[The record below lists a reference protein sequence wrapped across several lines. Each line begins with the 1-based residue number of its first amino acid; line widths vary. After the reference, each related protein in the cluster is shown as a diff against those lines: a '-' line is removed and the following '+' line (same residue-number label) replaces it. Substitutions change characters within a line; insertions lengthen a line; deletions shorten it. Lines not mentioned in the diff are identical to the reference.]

1 MLTPRQ
7 QQTLDFIEAFQQREA
22 GASPTLAHVRD
33 ALGLVSRGSA
43 HALLRKLE
51 DHGRIRRA
59 GKRSI
64 EIVREP
70 EQIEAAA

>member
-1 MLTPRQ
+1 MLTKRQ

-51 DHGRIRRA
+51 DSGRIRRA
-59 GKRSI
+59 DRRAI
-64 EIVREP
+64 EIIREP